1 MHLDDLTS
9 PELIFPDLPGSDVP
23 TVLRAFADRIHQAGR
38 VDDADDLY
46 RRLTERE
53 KLGSTG
59 LGDGVAI
66 PHCKL
71 DGIDE
76 VFLAIGICRRD
87 VEFAAADDEPVHVFF
102 LIVSP
107 EDRPAA
113 HLKALAE
120 VSRWLKSD
128 DHVEEILQLG
138 DAEAIYDL
146 LRAHQS
152 QDVR

>member
-1 MHLDDLTS
+1 MQLDELTS
-9 PELIFPDLPGSDVP
+9 PELIFPDLPGSDIP
-23 TVLRAFADRIHQAGR
+23 TVLRALADRVHAADR

-46 RRLTERE
+46 RRLSERE

-59 LGDGVAI
+59 LGHGVAI

-71 DGIDE
+71 EGIDE
-76 VFLAIGICRRD
+76 VFLAIGVCRHD

-107 EDRPAA
+107 EKQPAE
-113 HLKALAE
+113 HLKALAA
-120 VSRWLKSD
+120 VSRWLKQD
-128 DHVEEILQLG
+128 DHVEQVRRQH

-146 LRAHQS
+146 LRTDSGPEAP
-152 QDVR
+152 